1 MGPEDKS
8 EFFSK
13 SSLELKESEHPIGL
27 VTKSEALIQV
37 CLSKSWDEC
46 PQHIFLGTLLTS
58 PSTQAGCSFWS

>member
-13 SSLELKESEHPIGL
+13 SSLDLKESEHPIGL

-37 CLSKSWDEC
+37 CLSKE
-46 PQHIFLGTLLTS
+46 LG
-58 PSTQAGCSFWS
+58 